1 MPTAPLTFRWS
12 TFNQLSPT
20 DLYEILSVRQQVFV
34 VEQDCAYQDVDGKD
48 QCAWHLTCWDE
59 SAESSVLLAYLR
71 VVHPGEKYPEPSIGR
86 VLTTEA
92 ARGTG
97 LGKELMRRAIEQTRR
112 EYPQAPIRISAQL
125 YLKKFYADL
134 GFEPVSEPY
143 DEDGIPHIEMV
154 LA

>member
-1 MPTAPLTFRWS
+1 MPVAPFIFRWS

-20 DLYEILSVRQQVFV
+20 ELYEILRVRQEVFV

-48 QCAWHLTCWDE
+48 QRAWHLACWDDT
-59 SAESSVLLAYLR
+59 AESPTLLAYLR

-86 VLTTEA
+86 VLTSKA

-97 LGKELMRRAIEQTRR
+97 LGKELMRTAIERTRR

-125 YLKKFYADL
+125 YLNKFYTDL